1 MTDKQNR
8 GNIDILIS
16 ALDIRKKVLQIGAQ
30 ISKDYAGRNVLII
43 AVLNGSF
50 VFCADLIRSLDL
62 ECKVDFISVSSYIGM
77 QTQGKVKVISGIKED
92 VIGKDVI
99 ILEDIVDKGFTLDF
113 LIREVSLKK
122 PKSIKTCVFLDKK
135 YARQKDVA
143 VDYSCF
149 EIGNDFVVGYG
160 LDCNGLFRQL
170 PYVGKIKE

>member
-1 MTDKQNR
+1 MTDKHYNY
-8 GNIDILIS
+8 NIDILIP
-16 ALDIRKKVLQIGAQ
+16 AKDIHNKVSQVGTQ
-30 ISKDYAGRNVLII
+30 ISKDYEGRDVLII

-50 VFCADLIRSLDL
+50 VFCADLVRSLDI
-62 ECKVDFISVSSYIGM
+62 ECKIDFISVSSYIGT

-99 ILEDIVDKGFTLDF
+99 ILEDIVDKGLTLDF
-113 LIREVSLKK
+113 LIREISLKN

-135 YARQKDVA
+135 CARKKEVA

-160 LDCNGLFRQL
+160 LDYNGFFRQL